1 MDSVALALF
10 RFFSRTRQK
19 AGAAVRAP
27 GAAPHPHP
35 HPHEC
40 NYGALGQSGQTIP
53 VTPKASIMKLLCFD
67 VIWVVLIVAVTVM
80 ITQRCIIHTT
90 NMLMWILSAA
100 QAAWLIT
107 IIFIVLQHTS
117 SIAESIAHTQEQRR
131 HTAFHSWMSM
141 HEIHEFSGCCLIWK
155 P

>member
-40 NYGALGQSGQTIP
+40 NYDNKHLWQMPDICEHS
-53 VTPKASIMKLLCFD
+53 LLH
-67 VIWVVLIVAVTVM
+67 L
-80 ITQRCIIHTT
+80 
-90 NMLMWILSAA
+90 
-100 QAAWLIT
+100 AWL
-107 IIFIVLQHTS
+107 S
-117 SIAESIAHTQEQRR
+117 
-131 HTAFHSWMSM
+131 
-141 HEIHEFSGCCLIWK
+141 
-155 P
+155 

>member
-40 NYGALGQSGQTIP
+40 NYELQQSTVP
-53 VTPKASIMKLLCFD
+53 LL
-67 VIWVVLIVAVTVM
+67 LTK
-80 ITQRCIIHTT
+80 T
-90 NMLMWILSAA
+90 L
-100 QAAWLIT
+100 
-107 IIFIVLQHTS
+107 LQ
-117 SIAESIAHTQEQRR
+117 
-131 HTAFHSWMSM
+131 
-141 HEIHEFSGCCLIWK
+141 LL
-155 P
+155 

>member
-40 NYGALGQSGQTIP
+40 NYVFVYIAGQDVYVHTWQ
-53 VTPKASIMKLLCFD
+53 VHKASGLREIPYSELYSQQY
-67 VIWVVLIVAVTVM
+67 VVFVD
-80 ITQRCIIHTT
+80 RHGCI
-90 NMLMWILSAA
+90 
-100 QAAWLIT
+100 
-107 IIFIVLQHTS
+107 
-117 SIAESIAHTQEQRR
+117 SIALAEPRVLSE
-131 HTAFHSWMSM
+131 
-141 HEIHEFSGCCLIWK
+141 K
-155 P
+155 

>member
-40 NYGALGQSGQTIP
+40 NYVLKYLTDLTILH
-53 VTPKASIMKLLCFD
+53 VQD
-67 VIWVVLIVAVTVM
+67 
-80 ITQRCIIHTT
+80 
-90 NMLMWILSAA
+90 
-100 QAAWLIT
+100 QA
-107 IIFIVLQHTS
+107 
-117 SIAESIAHTQEQRR
+117 
-131 HTAFHSWMSM
+131 
-141 HEIHEFSGCCLIWK
+141 
-155 P
+155 

>member
-40 NYGALGQSGQTIP
+40 NYEISG
-53 VTPKASIMKLLCFD
+53 KLSF
-67 VIWVVLIVAVTVM
+67 T
-80 ITQRCIIHTT
+80 
-90 NMLMWILSAA
+90 
-100 QAAWLIT
+100 
-107 IIFIVLQHTS
+107 
-117 SIAESIAHTQEQRR
+117 
-131 HTAFHSWMSM
+131 
-141 HEIHEFSGCCLIWK
+141 
-155 P
+155 

>member
-40 NYGALGQSGQTIP
+40 NYDLHNEPYLICRYNMYGYSTFHLSFVFVMHRFAQCGRSLRRK
-53 VTPKASIMKLLCFD
+53 VTP
-67 VIWVVLIVAVTVM
+67 
-80 ITQRCIIHTT
+80 
-90 NMLMWILSAA
+90 
-100 QAAWLIT
+100 
-107 IIFIVLQHTS
+107 
-117 SIAESIAHTQEQRR
+117 
-131 HTAFHSWMSM
+131 
-141 HEIHEFSGCCLIWK
+141 
-155 P
+155 

>member
-40 NYGALGQSGQTIP
+40 NYAFHET
-53 VTPKASIMKLLCFD
+53 
-67 VIWVVLIVAVTVM
+67 
-80 ITQRCIIHTT
+80 HTT
-90 NMLMWILSAA
+90 CTQVCSGWRCFMKSPIA
-100 QAAWLIT
+100 
-107 IIFIVLQHTS
+107 IVLAKNVT
-117 SIAESIAHTQEQRR
+117 EV
-131 HTAFHSWMSM
+131 
-141 HEIHEFSGCCLIWK
+141 C
-155 P
+155 

>member
-40 NYGALGQSGQTIP
+40 NYDMEYGHNL
-53 VTPKASIMKLLCFD
+53 
-67 VIWVVLIVAVTVM
+67 
-80 ITQRCIIHTT
+80 
-90 NMLMWILSAA
+90 
-100 QAAWLIT
+100 
-107 IIFIVLQHTS
+107 
-117 SIAESIAHTQEQRR
+117 
-131 HTAFHSWMSM
+131 
-141 HEIHEFSGCCLIWK
+141 FS
-155 P
+155 

>member
-40 NYGALGQSGQTIP
+40 NYVQIGKPPYPIQNDFAHELSLWVGAY
-53 VTPKASIMKLLCFD
+53 LCFQLRFF
-67 VIWVVLIVAVTVM
+67 VSIWQLLLFIKLKSRVVACHVWNDT
-80 ITQRCIIHTT
+80 
-90 NMLMWILSAA
+90 
-100 QAAWLIT
+100 
-107 IIFIVLQHTS
+107 
-117 SIAESIAHTQEQRR
+117 
-131 HTAFHSWMSM
+131 FH
-141 HEIHEFSGCCLIWK
+141 E
-155 P
+155 

>member
-1 MDSVALALF
+1 MQIHHNIHIVGLPTEMLNLSGRLGGQSTTYST
-10 RFFSRTRQK
+10 SR
-19 AGAAVRAP
+19 
-27 GAAPHPHP
+27 
-35 HPHEC
+35 
-40 NYGALGQSGQTIP
+40 ALGQSGQTIP

-117 SIAESIAHTQEQRR
+117 SIA
-131 HTAFHSWMSM
+131 
-141 HEIHEFSGCCLIWK
+141 
-155 P
+155 

>member
-40 NYGALGQSGQTIP
+40 NYGKTHFCISSCAKSG
-53 VTPKASIMKLLCFD
+53 MY
-67 VIWVVLIVAVTVM
+67 
-80 ITQRCIIHTT
+80 
-90 NMLMWILSAA
+90 
-100 QAAWLIT
+100 
-107 IIFIVLQHTS
+107 
-117 SIAESIAHTQEQRR
+117 
-131 HTAFHSWMSM
+131 
-141 HEIHEFSGCCLIWK
+141 SGM
-155 P
+155 

>member
-40 NYGALGQSGQTIP
+40 NYDYVSTSCGVVYTWYLVRVLHPCLI
-53 VTPKASIMKLLCFD
+53 LCFHCAYS
-67 VIWVVLIVAVTVM
+67 AVSGDLVRFFTLTASWLLARVM
-80 ITQRCIIHTT
+80 FF
-90 NMLMWILSAA
+90 LL
-100 QAAWLIT
+100 
-107 IIFIVLQHTS
+107 
-117 SIAESIAHTQEQRR
+117 HTQNK
-131 HTAFHSWMSM
+131 HA
-141 HEIHEFSGCCLIWK
+141 
-155 P
+155 

>member
-40 NYGALGQSGQTIP
+40 NYALKFAYSVAQC
-53 VTPKASIMKLLCFD
+53 ASHI
-67 VIWVVLIVAVTVM
+67 
-80 ITQRCIIHTT
+80 
-90 NMLMWILSAA
+90 MLMCI
-100 QAAWLIT
+100 
-107 IIFIVLQHTS
+107 
-117 SIAESIAHTQEQRR
+117 
-131 HTAFHSWMSM
+131 
-141 HEIHEFSGCCLIWK
+141 
-155 P
+155 

>member
-40 NYGALGQSGQTIP
+40 NYEALLVP
-53 VTPKASIMKLLCFD
+53 PDASFHLFNEQ
-67 VIWVVLIVAVTVM
+67 VS
-80 ITQRCIIHTT
+80 
-90 NMLMWILSAA
+90 LSPR
-100 QAAWLIT
+100 
-107 IIFIVLQHTS
+107 S
-117 SIAESIAHTQEQRR
+117 
-131 HTAFHSWMSM
+131 
-141 HEIHEFSGCCLIWK
+141 EI
-155 P
+155 

>member
-40 NYGALGQSGQTIP
+40 NYGWIGYSNLTHICLNAFEANDLP
-53 VTPKASIMKLLCFD
+53 VWFS
-67 VIWVVLIVAVTVM
+67 
-80 ITQRCIIHTT
+80 
-90 NMLMWILSAA
+90 S
-100 QAAWLIT
+100 
-107 IIFIVLQHTS
+107 LQHLKSLEMCQAKFPQFPT
-117 SIAESIAHTQEQRR
+117 
-131 HTAFHSWMSM
+131 
-141 HEIHEFSGCCLIWK
+141 CLIAMSGLEHLELDCLETYLSQDILGLA
-155 P
+155 

>member
-40 NYGALGQSGQTIP
+40 NYA
-53 VTPKASIMKLLCFD
+53 
-67 VIWVVLIVAVTVM
+67 VAWAA
-80 ITQRCIIHTT
+80 IKFHWT
-90 NMLMWILSAA
+90 NKYS
-100 QAAWLIT
+100 WLIT
-107 IIFIVLQHTS
+107 VLTNFDS
-117 SIAESIAHTQEQRR
+117 SLSLVTQGLP
-131 HTAFHSWMSM
+131 MK
-141 HEIHEFSGCCLIWK
+141 SGLSG
-155 P
+155 

>member
-40 NYGALGQSGQTIP
+40 NYAKMLSSG
-53 VTPKASIMKLLCFD
+53 
-67 VIWVVLIVAVTVM
+67 
-80 ITQRCIIHTT
+80 
-90 NMLMWILSAA
+90 
-100 QAAWLIT
+100 WL
-107 IIFIVLQHTS
+107 FRVRMRSRYSL
-117 SIAESIAHTQEQRR
+117 
-131 HTAFHSWMSM
+131 FVNNP
-141 HEIHEFSGCCLIWK
+141 FG
-155 P
+155 

>member
-40 NYGALGQSGQTIP
+40 NYARHYSKQAQIGDRH
-53 VTPKASIMKLLCFD
+53 VSIRK
-67 VIWVVLIVAVTVM
+67 
-80 ITQRCIIHTT
+80 
-90 NMLMWILSAA
+90 
-100 QAAWLIT
+100 
-107 IIFIVLQHTS
+107 
-117 SIAESIAHTQEQRR
+117 
-131 HTAFHSWMSM
+131 
-141 HEIHEFSGCCLIWK
+141 
-155 P
+155 